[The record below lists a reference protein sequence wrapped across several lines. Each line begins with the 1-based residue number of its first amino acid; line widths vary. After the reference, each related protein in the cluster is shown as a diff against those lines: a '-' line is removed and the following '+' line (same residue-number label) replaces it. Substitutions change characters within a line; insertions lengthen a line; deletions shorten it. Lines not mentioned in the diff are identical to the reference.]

1 MQSTLEAAAPDAA
14 AFTAAAALQKVLPKL
29 VALSLD
35 AKQAHWNVTGDAF
48 LALHEL
54 TDRIAGDA
62 RAWTDRVA
70 ERAVA
75 LGFAVD
81 ARPRTVAASAGQL
94 PAGRLGSLEAVTELA
109 EVIDRVAATTRTAL
123 DHTEGDP
130 VAHDVLVAVLEGLD
144 KYRWML
150 TAQRL
155 IR

>member
-1 MQSTLEAAAPDAA
+1 MQTALAVAPDTA

-35 AKQAHWNVTGDAF
+35 AKQVHWNVTGENF
-48 LALHEL
+48 LGLHML
-54 TDRIAGDA
+54 SDRIATDA
-62 RAWTDRVA
+62 RDWADRLA

-81 ARPRTVAASAGQL
+81 ARPRTVAASSGQL
-94 PAGRLGSLEAVTELA
+94 PAGRLSSPETVTELTD
-109 EVIDRVAATTRTAL
+109 VIDRVAATTRTAL
-123 DHTEGDP
+123 DHTDGDP

-150 TAQRL
+150 TAL
-155 IR
+155 TA